1 MDIQMNLMQE
11 VLEEGGNNN
20 ELVSKIKEVIPEYKS
35 NNSIFEKL
43 DKITVNIKRG
53 TNF

>member
-1 MDIQMNLMQE
+1 MDIQMNMMQE
-11 VLEEGGNNN
+11 VLEVGNNN

-43 DKITVNIKRG
+43 DKVTVNIKRG
-53 TNF
+53 SNF

>member
-1 MDIQMNLMQE
+1 MDIQMNQIKE
-11 VLEEGGNNN
+11 VLVLGNNN

-43 DKITVNIKRG
+43 DKVIVNIKRG